1 MGQGWHLGC
10 GRSFV
15 STDKRGEDTVF
26 PAEQLL
32 WLVELKD
39 GSALQDNH
47 QVCTQ
52 DGVHAVLGG
61 AGGLSVWCRQ
71 GWATEASLLHLGGG
85 GMWPECPLSVVTAL
99 SRGGTPNP
107 PSANA
112 TFSLTRSQICSEI
125 PSTHMSQLLWRSN
138 PSLARRALG
147 HGWTLEPGKRGKV

>member
-1 MGQGWHLGC
+1 MGC

-39 GSALQDNH
+39 GAALQDNH

-61 AGGLSVWCRQ
+61 AGGAV
-71 GWATEASLLHLGGG
+71 
-85 GMWPECPLSVVTAL
+85 SVVQAGL
-99 SRGGTPNP
+99 GPLRH
-107 PSANA
+107 PSC
-112 TFSLTRSQICSEI
+112 I
-125 PSTHMSQLLWRSN
+125 
-138 PSLARRALG
+138 
-147 HGWTLEPGKRGKV
+147 LEEEACG